1 MGLSEDPIAALEPHQ
16 RHLPGQT
23 LELVRLERRKMFG
36 QRVNVERLFRRS
48 RRQGIRNSSR
58 TRSEAL
64 HGRFENSF
72 LQISYHGHSIVVYI
86 FIDFIYF
93 KLYKIALNS
102 LFRYIDRISSV
113 HLSGSET
120 RMISTSTFNR
130 FYSDQ
135 TRDGA
140 VAFYG
145 WGPKKTTPPTVLLN
159 LGAGPPAD
167 RGSIRVFKGEVARV
181 VGADIDPEV
190 LDNPELD
197 EAHVINSDN
206 SLPFEDNIFDAVLS
220 DWVLEHVSAPDQ
232 FLREVHRV
240 LKKGGVFLFRTPN
253 SWHYVAIIAKVT

>member
-1 MGLSEDPIAALEPHQ
+1 
-16 RHLPGQT
+16 
-23 LELVRLERRKMFG
+23 
-36 QRVNVERLFRRS
+36 
-48 RRQGIRNSSR
+48 
-58 TRSEAL
+58 
-64 HGRFENSF
+64 
-72 LQISYHGHSIVVYI
+72 
-86 FIDFIYF
+86 
-93 KLYKIALNS
+93 
-102 LFRYIDRISSV
+102 
-113 HLSGSET
+113 
-120 RMISTSTFNR
+120 MISPNTFNR

-145 WGPKKTTPPTVLLN
+145 WVRKETTPQTVLLN

-167 RGSIRVFKGEVARV
+167 RKSIRIFKGEVARV

-190 LDNPELD
+190 MDNLELD

-206 SLPFEDNIFDAVLS
+206 SLPFEDNTFDAVLS

-253 SWHYVAIIAKVT
+253 SWHYVAIIAKLTPDWFHHLIANWARGLPAGEHEPWPTYYRLNSRKAVYAEGEKAGFKRIELRMWEPAPLYMVFHLLPFLVGVGYERIVNRYRMFEGLRAGIFGRMVK

>member
-1 MGLSEDPIAALEPHQ
+1 
-16 RHLPGQT
+16 
-23 LELVRLERRKMFG
+23 
-36 QRVNVERLFRRS
+36 
-48 RRQGIRNSSR
+48 
-58 TRSEAL
+58 
-64 HGRFENSF
+64 
-72 LQISYHGHSIVVYI
+72 
-86 FIDFIYF
+86 
-93 KLYKIALNS
+93 
-102 LFRYIDRISSV
+102 
-113 HLSGSET
+113 
-120 RMISTSTFNR
+120 MISTNTFNR

-145 WGPKKTTPPTVLLN
+145 WVRKETTPETILLN
-159 LGAGPPAD
+159 LGAGPPAE
-167 RGSIRVFKGEVARV
+167 RPSIRVFKGEVARV

-206 SLPFEDNIFDAVLS
+206 SLPFEDNTFDAVLS

-253 SWHYVAIIAKVT
+253 SWHYVAIIAKVTPNWVHHVIANWARGLPAGTHEPWPTYYRLNSRKAVYAEGRKAGFDRIELRMWEPAPLYMVFHFLPFLVGVGYERVVNRYRMFEGLRAGIFGRMVK